1 MAQAPPGA
9 NGPDH
14 DRRFMH
20 IALRLARRML
30 GRTAPN
36 PAVGAVIVDEAT
48 GEVVARGWTQA
59 GGRPH
64 AEAHALQRAG
74 ARAKGKTMYVTLE
87 PCSHYGQTPPCSE
100 AIVAAGVS
108 RVVCAIE
115 DPDARVSGKGLA
127 LLRSAGV
134 RVDVGIEAEEA
145 RWMAAGHILRMT
157 EQRPFVQLKMAV
169 SGDGLIAP
177 GDGQPVWVTGPQ
189 VRNFAHLLRAQADAI
204 LVGRR
209 TVADDD
215 PQLTCRL
222 PGLDAR
228 SPRRIVLD
236 PTFKTPAASKLVRSA
251 TQVPVTIFGAAG
263 TSAPAFPAGVT
274 TGHVRA
280 RADGRLDLHD
290 LVGKLGALG
299 LTRIMVEGGP
309 SVARAFLDADLLDEV
324 VIARGTVLLRDKGRK
339 PLLDEGVEVFADAG
353 RWHAQSERRMGS
365 DRLLCYRRRNRFLR
379 TDTP

>member
-1 MAQAPPGA
+1 
-9 NGPDH
+9 
-14 DRRFMH
+14 
-20 IALRLARRML
+20 
-30 GRTAPN
+30 
-36 PAVGAVIVDEAT
+36 
-48 GEVVARGWTQA
+48 
-59 GGRPH
+59 
-64 AEAHALQRAG
+64 
-74 ARAKGKTMYVTLE
+74 
-87 PCSHYGQTPPCSE
+87 
-100 AIVAAGVS
+100 
-108 RVVCAIE
+108 
-115 DPDARVSGKGLA
+115 
-127 LLRSAGV
+127 
-134 RVDVGIEAEEA
+134 
-145 RWMAAGHILRMT
+145 MT
-157 EQRPFVQLKMAV
+157 EQRPFVQLKMAM